1 MMDDSSAAIASRTV
15 SPAGACLDGGDLPME
30 AGSGRLKELL
40 CVMGGTRGLEVLDVG
55 LVCRSAERARSC

>member
-15 SPAGACLDGGDLPME
+15 SPACLDGGDLPME
-30 AGSGRLKELL
+30 AGSERLNELL